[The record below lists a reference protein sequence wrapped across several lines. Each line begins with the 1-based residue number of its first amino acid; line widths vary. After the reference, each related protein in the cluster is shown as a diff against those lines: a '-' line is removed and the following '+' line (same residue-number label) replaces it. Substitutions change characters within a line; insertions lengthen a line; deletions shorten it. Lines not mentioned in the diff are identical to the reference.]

1 MSKED
6 VHEPIKMEDFLQVRV
21 VHIACKSMHDVCLCW
36 APNDVDTNAR
46 ELLPPTYINVSCCML
61 RYLCGNKWCLQAVE
75 RINSSVSKNDI
86 KRHEVWLKE
95 FGSV

>member
-1 MSKED
+1 MVKALITDSKSYMGTSQAVFMAD
-6 VHEPIKMEDFLQVRV
+6 KRHMAD
-21 VHIACKSMHDVCLCW
+21 A
-36 APNDVDTNAR
+36 
-46 ELLPPTYINVSCCML
+46 
-61 RYLCGNKWCLQAVE
+61 LQAVE